1 MRWSFFTAGLV
12 WILASC
18 SPNALLRNNLALSE
32 KRFKDHIGFM
42 LYDPAAGKTLLE
54 FNSDKYF
61 TPASNTKIFT
71 FYSALQILGDSVPAL
86 KYVLTADSL
95 IFWGTGDPSFLYRR
109 VYNNNRVYDFLKDT
123 PQRLFFSPSNYQA
136 KHLGPGWAWDDYIYT
151 YSSERSPF
159 PVFGNFME
167 LEKDSRD
174 QVTARPSLFSHDLV
188 RGDSVAGETEV
199 IRDLDSNRITFFP
212 GRKGSASSIWEM
224 PFHSSAEVIVSL
236 LSDTLKK
243 KVEVIHYPLPKQFLT
258 LNSIPAD
265 SLYRKMMQ
273 DSDNF
278 IAEQLL
284 LLCASI
290 VSDTLAPEVAILYA
304 KKNFLFDLPD
314 DPVWVDGSG
323 LSRYNL
329 FTPRSIVRL
338 WEKVYQKVPQ
348 ERLFKLL
355 AAGAQTGTLKNWH
368 KADKPYIFGKTG
380 SLSNNHTL
388 SGYLITKK
396 DKVLIFSF
404 MNTHF
409 IAPSDEVRRMMQ
421 EILVTVRNEY

>member
-1 MRWSFFTAGLV
+1 MRWGLFMMGWV

-18 SPNALLRNNLALSE
+18 SPNTFLKKKLTLSE
-32 KRFKDHIGFM
+32 KKFKDHIGFI
-42 LYDPAAGKTLLE
+42 LYDPGAGKTLLE

-71 FYSALQILGDSVPAL
+71 FYSSLQILGDSVPAL
-86 KYVLTADSL
+86 NYIVRSDSL
-95 IFWGTGDPSFLYRR
+95 IFWGTGDPSLLYRE
-109 VYNNNRVYDFLKDT
+109 VYNNNRVYDFLKNT
-123 PQRLFFSPSNYQA
+123 PQRLFFSPSNFQT
-136 KHLGPGWAWDDYIYT
+136 KQLGPGWAWDDYVYT
-151 YSSERSPF
+151 YSSERYSF
-159 PVFGNFME
+159 PLFGNFME
-167 LEKDSRD
+167 VEKDPYN
-174 QVTARPSLFSHDLV
+174 QLITRPSLFARQLV
-188 RGDSVAGETEV
+188 MGDSVAGEGEV
-199 IRDLDSNRITFFP
+199 IRDLDSNRITFYP
-212 GRKGSASSIWEM
+212 GKKRSSTSTWQL
-224 PFHSSAEVIVSL
+224 PFHSSPDVVVSL

-243 KVEVIHYPLPKQFLT
+243 KVEVIHYPLPKQYRT

-265 SLYRKMMQ
+265 SLYQRMMQ

-284 LLCASI
+284 LLCAGA
-290 VSDTLAPEVAILYA
+290 VSDTLNPEVAIRYA
-304 KKNFLFDLPD
+304 RKNFLFDLPD

-338 WEKVYQKVPQ
+338 WEKIYQKVPQ

-355 AAGAQTGTLKNWH
+355 AAGSQSGTLKNWYM
-368 KADKPYIFGKTG
+368 ADKPYIFGKTG

-388 SGYLITKK
+388 SGYLITRK

-404 MNTHF
+404 MNADF

-421 EILVTVRNEY
+421 EFLVTVRNEY